1 MITIELRICR
11 PLGLIAAVMLLTGC
25 PSGSTSLTGESPS
38 RAGQTGNPNAAPVI
52 SGSPATTATVGSPY
66 SFTPTAGDDDGD
78 SLTFEIEHKPEWA
91 DFDTATGELSATPGF
106 GDDGTYADI
115 VISVTDGTAT
125 ASLSPFTIAVE
136 AEGGEPP
143 PSGGNDDYVGF
154 GSATK
159 GAMSCPTG
167 MTTYRVTSLSGGSG
181 SGTLRDAVSED
192 CRHIVFDVAGNI
204 PIGDL
209 QISKSYLTIDGS
221 TASAPGITL
230 TNVGRLVLEASGNE
244 PVHDIIVNNIRAI
257 GEGGSVETNDLWEL
271 DGSSGAPVHHVV
283 LDHLT
288 MIGSADG
295 NVDIYGDVHD
305 ITLSNS
311 FILDSIQGQHFSQS
325 SGLRER
331 LTIYGNVYARLN
343 ERQPRIRYNTRQ
355 VDFVGNVIYGWGW
368 YEGGASGMHID
379 VGTGTPSANVEQNA
393 YHYVSQLSGGPNDA
407 LRIDSMAGSWFF
419 ADNAW
424 PDGETQ
430 GDGAGNSSR
439 ISMVHDGI
447 NYAAPRQPAN
457 VLNAGT
463 HFPNSA
469 EAELLA
475 TINEDVQGGGSGGEP
490 PPDEPPPDEPPPD
503 EPPPDEPPPPPPGG
517 GDNPPGPSAYRGIPE
532 PSDVLGFDVWADYTP
547 NQVVT
552 GNRGDETLS
561 CNGTEANPCFIDASA
576 ATFSK
581 LRLTGTYVIL
591 QGGLINAPAGRG
603 AWMESE
609 GCNFCVIRD
618 VEVSGPG
625 VDSSHSAAVG
635 LGIFNVWIRGSI
647 HGFGDNRQNAAEQD
661 FHGIK
666 VIGSDMWILDAEIY
680 DVSGDSVQCGDASR
694 GTCERVYIGGG
705 YMHHNRENAIDIK
718 DSRDVV
724 VSGVLMEGFRPTG
737 SSPGEAVIVH
747 DDAYDARILD
757 NVIRDTTLGIV
768 SSGRSGH
775 LIEGNNITALSEGI
789 QLRATTNITVRQ
801 NTISAPTCVNL
812 QNGVSGSVQ
821 SGCN

>member
-1 MITIELRICR
+1 MTTLELRICR

-25 PSGSTSLTGESPS
+25 PSGSTSLTGEAPS
-38 RAGQTGNPNAAPVI
+38 REGQTGNPNTAPVI
-52 SGSPATTATVGSPY
+52 SGSPATTATVGSAY
-66 SFTPTAGDDDGD
+66 SFTPTASDDDGD
-78 SLTFEIEHKPEWA
+78 SLTFEIEQKPDWA
-91 DFDTATGELSATPGF
+91 AFDTATGELSATPES

-115 VISVTDGTAT
+115 VISVTDGAAT
-125 ASLSPFTIAVE
+125 ASLAPFTIVVE
-136 AEGGEPP
+136 AQSGEPP
-143 PSGGNDDYVGF
+143 PSGGNDAYVGF
-154 GSATK
+154 GSATQ

-221 TASAPGITL
+221 TAPAPGITL
-230 TNVGRLVLEASGNE
+230 TNVGRLVLEASGNV
-244 PVHDIIVNNIRAI
+244 PVRDIIVNNIRAI

-325 SGLRER
+325 EGLRER

-355 VDFVGNVIYGWGW
+355 VDFIGNVIYGWGW

-379 VGTGTPSANVEQNA
+379 VGTGTPSANVEQNV
-393 YHYVSQLSGGPNDA
+393 YHYVSQLSGEPNDA

-419 ADNAW
+419 GDNTW

-447 NYAAPRQPAN
+447 DYGAPRQAAD

-469 EAELLA
+469 ETELLT
-475 TINEDVQGGGSGGEP
+475 TINNDIQGGGSGGEP

-503 EPPPDEPPPPPPGG
+503 EPPPPPPPGG

-547 NQVVT
+547 DQVVT
-552 GNRGDETLS
+552 GSRGDDILS
-561 CNGTEANPCFIDASA
+561 CNGTEANPCLIDASA

-581 LRLTGTYVIL
+581 LSLRGTYVIL

-609 GCNFCVIRD
+609 SCNFCVIRD
-618 VEVSGPG
+618 VEVAGPG
-625 VDSSHSAAVG
+625 VDSSHSAAVS

-666 VIGSDMWILDAEIY
+666 TYGSDKWILDAEIY
-680 DVSGDSVQCGDASR
+680 DVSGDSVQIGDASR
-694 GTCERVYIGGG
+694 GTGTRIYVGGG

-718 DSRDVV
+718 DSNDVV

-737 SSPGEAVIVH
+737 SSPGEALILH

-812 QNGVSGSVQ
+812 QSGVSGSVQ